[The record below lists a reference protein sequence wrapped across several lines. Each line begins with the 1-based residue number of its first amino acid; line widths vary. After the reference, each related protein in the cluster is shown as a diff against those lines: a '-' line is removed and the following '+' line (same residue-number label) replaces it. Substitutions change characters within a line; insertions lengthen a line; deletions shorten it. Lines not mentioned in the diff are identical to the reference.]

1 MPKLMFRFHSC
12 NVCFSCGTGHVIL
25 LCCAVACVRLQ
36 LKEQGKVPPPPP
48 AEEDK
53 KEEDEPNF
61 KPFVGKGYSLR
72 G

>member
-1 MPKLMFRFHSC
+1 M
-12 NVCFSCGTGHVIL
+12 
-25 LCCAVACVRLQ
+25 Q